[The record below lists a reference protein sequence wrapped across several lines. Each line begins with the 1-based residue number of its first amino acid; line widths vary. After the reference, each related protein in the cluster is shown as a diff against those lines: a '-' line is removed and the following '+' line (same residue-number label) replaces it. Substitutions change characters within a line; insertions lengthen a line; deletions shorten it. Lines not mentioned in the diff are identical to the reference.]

1 MSSNWLLYKPR
12 FSCNDQALLARCSK
26 HLQSVFLNKK
36 LDSGHPYYGQLTAVK
51 KGYPLTM
58 SHDCITGSSIQLIEV
73 TCFLKLSADQLLVIL
88 INCRLRSKISHCQRN
103 FVLWFRSHP
112 QGFFVNMTSNDLL
125 CADVEN
131 YFRDFFNVFILT
143 TALNRPC
150 NK

>member
-1 MSSNWLLYKPR
+1 MSSSWLLCKPR
-12 FSCNDQALLARCSK
+12 FSCNDQALLARCPK

-36 LDSGHPYYGQLTAVK
+36 LDSEHPYYGQLTAVK
-51 KGYPLTM
+51 IGYLLTV
-58 SHDCITGSSIQLIEV
+58 SHDCIMGSSIQVIEV

-88 INCRLRSKISHCQRN
+88 IDHRLRSKISHCQRN

-131 YFRDFFNVFILT
+131 YLRCFSLYPFSE
-143 TALNRPC
+143 
-150 NK
+150 